1 MNMQAIMKQAQK
13 MQKDIMKEQEEI
25 QKMEF
30 TEENS
35 QVSIKANGKKEI
47 SEIKIKMGD
56 NLDSDDIEIL
66 EDSIMVALNNLFN
79 KIDSETEKRMG
90 KYGSGLSGLF

>member
-1 MNMQAIMKQAQK
+1 MQAIMKQAQK

-66 EDSIMVALNNLFN
+66 EDSIMVVLNNLFN

>member
-66 EDSIMVALNNLFN
+66 EDSIMVVLNNLFN